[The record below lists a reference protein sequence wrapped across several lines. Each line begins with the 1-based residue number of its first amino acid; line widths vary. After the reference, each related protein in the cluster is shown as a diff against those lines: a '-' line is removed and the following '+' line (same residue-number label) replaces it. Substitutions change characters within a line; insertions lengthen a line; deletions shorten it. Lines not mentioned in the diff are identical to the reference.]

1 MIGLDTNVIVRYL
14 VQDDARQSAA
24 ATRFIERTLS
34 PQNPGFIASITLCEI
49 VWVLAECYK
58 TDRQR
63 IRAVIE
69 GLLAAKQ
76 LSIEEPDIVWRALRA
91 WNASAADFSDAL
103 TGQIVSARGGEKTLT
118 FDRAAAK
125 LPGFE
130 LLQ

>member
-58 TDRQR
+58 ADRQR

-118 FDRAAAK
+118 FNRAAAK